1 MKIAIFHN
9 YLDNIGGAEIVS
21 LILSR
26 ELDADIFTTN
36 FSREKI
42 EKMGFNTSKIYSIGS
57 IPINAPFRQEAAYWK
72 FRKLNLGRK
81 YDFYIIAGDWAMP
94 AAIHNSPNL
103 WYVHAPTREI
113 WDLYEYTRN
122 NIVPLRSRLFFDI
135 WVLFRRHMNRA
146 DAKKIQKVL
155 CNSENVRGR
164 VKKYLNINAKV
175 AHPPTETKKYY
186 YKKNGDFWLSVNR
199 LINHK
204 RVEIQLKAF
213 KALPSE
219 KLIIVGSYEESRH
232 FTDYALELEKIR
244 PNNVLIKNWVKEKEL
259 NELYA
264 TCKGFITTSMDEDYG
279 MTPVE
284 AMASGKAVIAPNEGG
299 YKETVVPGK
308 TGILIDGI
316 NERKLAEA
324 VLNLKKN
331 IEREPLKLKSACLAR
346 AKEFDTENFI
356 SKIKEN
362 IGWPA

>member
-1 MKIAIFHN
+1 MKIAVFHN

-26 ELDADIFTTN
+26 ELGADIFTTN

-42 EKMGFNTSKIYSIGS
+42 EKMGFNTDRIYSIGN
-57 IPINAPFRQEAAYWK
+57 IPINAPLRQEAAYWK
-72 FRKLNLGRK
+72 FRKLDLGRK

-103 WYVHAPTREI
+103 WYVHSPTREI

-122 NIVPLRSRLFFDI
+122 NIVPPRSRLLFDA
-135 WVLFRRHMNRA
+135 WVAFRRHMNRT

-155 CNSENVRGR
+155 CNSVNVKGR
-164 VKKYLNINAKV
+164 VKKYLNIDAQV
-175 AHPPTETKKYY
+175 AYPPTETKKYY
-186 YKKNGDFWLSVNR
+186 YKKNGNFWLSVNR

-204 RVEIQLKAF
+204 RVEMQLKAF
-213 KALPSE
+213 KMLPNE
-219 KLIIVGSYEESRH
+219 RLVIAGSYEEARH
-232 FTDYALELEKIR
+232 FTEYARELEKIR
-244 PNNVLIKNWVKEKEL
+244 PANVVIKNWVEQKEL

-299 YKETVVPGK
+299 YKETILPGK
-308 TGILIDGI
+308 TGVLIDDI
-316 NERKLAEA
+316 NEHKLTEA

-331 IEREPLKLKSACLAR
+331 IENEPFELKNACLAR

-356 SKIKEN
+356 LKIKKT
-362 IGWPA
+362 IGWLA